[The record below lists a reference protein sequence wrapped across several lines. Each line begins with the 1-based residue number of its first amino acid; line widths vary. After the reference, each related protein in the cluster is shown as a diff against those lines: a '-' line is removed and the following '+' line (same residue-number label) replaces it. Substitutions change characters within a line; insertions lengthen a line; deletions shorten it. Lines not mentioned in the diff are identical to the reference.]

1 MEEYDTIQEDEI
13 KRILEKMKNI
23 SAKFQPMKL
32 LSIGEFSLLSILYNT
47 ANEDKKIKSSDI
59 SERLNV
65 SKPAASRMLNTVEEK
80 GYIKR
85 YMEKLDRRVVTIS
98 ITEKGMSV
106 YKNEIEEYRQV
117 CKRIFHKM
125 GPKDMQMFVRLADKF
140 FDVII
145 QEL

>member
-32 LSIGEFSLLSILYNT
+32 LSIGEFSLLSIIYNT

-80 GYIKR
+80 
-85 YMEKLDRRVVTIS
+85 
-98 ITEKGMSV
+98 IT
-106 YKNEIEEYRQV
+106 
-117 CKRIFHKM
+117 
-125 GPKDMQMFVRLADKF
+125 D
-140 FDVII
+140 
-145 QEL
+145 